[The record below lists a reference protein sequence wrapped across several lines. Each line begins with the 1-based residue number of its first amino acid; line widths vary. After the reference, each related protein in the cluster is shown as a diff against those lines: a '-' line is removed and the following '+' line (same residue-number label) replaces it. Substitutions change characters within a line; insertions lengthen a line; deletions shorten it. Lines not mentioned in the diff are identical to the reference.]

1 MGVWSSSRMACSRA
15 RLALEKLRYAAVPV
29 VFISL
34 GQALIQIFG
43 LWVAYTLASLF
54 AAVVVTLPKFFA
66 KKRFI
71 WRATSRES
79 LRNHALVFWVAVA
92 LSVSVATLFTH
103 VVEDA
108 TAGRTM
114 PIRGAAVLVAQLVG
128 LGIVWIGR
136 LLIVDRWLFKVV
148 DRRDFNFNLGVQSNL
163 AEPGDIWSGIPHDVP
178 RPRLSVIIPAL
189 NEERNL
195 PYVASR
201 LPRDIDEIVVV
212 NGASTDK
219 TAEVARRI
227 WPDGVHINQTRKGK
241 GNALACGFAAASGD
255 IIAMIDSD
263 GSTDPA
269 EIPRYVA
276 ALISGADYA
285 KGSRFIQGGG
295 SDDITTFRQ
304 FGNKCLNGIVN
315 LVFSTR
321 FTDLCYGYNAF
332 WRRCLDAMQL
342 PDTHTALEQWGDGF
356 EIEALI
362 NVRVATSNLKIAEVG
377 SYEKARIH
385 GSSNLRAVNDG
396 MRVLRTICKEFIWPP
411 DQKEEAKVRS
421 PLTVREATAHTTP
434 RLGSSSINSRG
445 DQAAAGSQAAIGMRL
460 ITSAFHRRQARVS
473 SASKRRS

>member
-1 MGVWSSSRMACSRA
+1 MDPWSSSRTAYA
-15 RLALEKLRYAAVPV
+15 WTQQALEKLRYAAVPL

-34 GQALIQIFG
+34 GQGLIQVFG
-43 LWVAYTLASLF
+43 LWFAYTLASVF
-54 AAVVVTLPKFFA
+54 AAAVVTLPKFFA

-71 WRATSRES
+71 WRATSREK

-108 TAGRTM
+108 TAGQTM
-114 PIRGAAVLVAQLVG
+114 PVRGAAVLVAQLLG
-128 LGIVWIGR
+128 LGIVWVGR
-136 LLIVDRWLFKVV
+136 LLILDRWLFKVG
-148 DRRDFNFNLGVQSNL
+148 DKRGFKFTRGARSDL
-163 AEPGDIWSGIPHDVP
+163 AAPESIWSGISQDVP
-178 RPRLSVIIPAL
+178 HPRVSLIIPVL

-201 LPRDIDEIVVV
+201 VPSDIDEIVVV
-212 NGASTDK
+212 NGASVDN

-255 IIAMIDSD
+255 IIAMIDAD

-276 ALISGADYA
+276 VLLSGADFA
-285 KGSRFIQGGG
+285 KGSRFIQEGG

-304 FGNKCLNGIVN
+304 FGNKFLNGIVN
-315 LVFSTR
+315 LLFSTR

-342 PDTHTALEQWGDGF
+342 PDIHAPLEQWGDGF

-362 NVRVATSNLKIAEVG
+362 NVRVATSNLNIAEVG
-377 SYEKARIH
+377 SYEKARIY

-396 MRVLRTICKEFIWPP
+396 TRVLRTICKEFVWALG
-411 DQKEEAKVRS
+411 QKEAANARTPSTVLETAV
-421 PLTVREATAHTTP
+421 PLTPT
-434 RLGSSSINSRG
+434 LGSSIGSRS
-445 DQAAAGSQAAIGMRL
+445 DQGAA
-460 ITSAFHRRQARVS
+460 
-473 SASKRRS
+473 